1 MTKFV
6 AALFAASMAFAAP
19 AFAQDAGSATLHVER
34 GSIMTS
40 TGGDYVTASSGQA
53 LSAGQKV
60 MVSEDSVGILTYS
73 NGCKI
78 KLDAPGVYAV
88 PSDCKALAAKA
99 GGSSGMNA
107 GIVALSALVAAGLI
121 NSADNEPVG
130 PLSTG
135 IRHF

>member
-1 MTKFV
+1 MTKL
-6 AALFAASMAFAAP
+6 ATALFAATMALAAP

-99 GGSSGMNA
+99 GGSSMNA
-107 GIVALSALVAAGLI
+107 GIIALSALVAAGLI